1 MSESTEP
8 RLCPQCGSP
17 LPEDSP
23 QGSCPKCLLNVAAA
37 PTETGATTPGRFEP
51 PTVEEVAAAFPNLEI
66 MEIIGWGGMGAVYK
80 VRQPRLD
87 RFAALKVLP
96 KSLSS
101 DTAFAGRFA
110 REGQMLARLNHPNI
124 VAVFDFGQADGFYF
138 LLMEYVDGVN
148 LRQAMRA
155 GRFSPARA
163 LALVPGICD
172 ALQYAHDEGVLH
184 RDIKPENILLDT
196 RGRVKIA
203 DFGIAKLLTEAEGG
217 SAPLTAQGA
226 ALGTPHYMAPE
237 QLEKPS
243 DVDARADIYSLGV
256 VFYEMLTGELP
267 MGRFAPPSLKTPVDP
282 RVDAVVMKALERE
295 RERRQQTAGEVRTQ
309 VESIT
314 SSGRDPRT
322 VGREQTGTAPGAPAV
337 QGPPP
342 LGAAGKGRQWS
353 GQAVWGGVLVGISLV
368 ASLPL
373 GLIVSM
379 IASWVLAR
387 QPDSGTPD
395 STPEPAARLF
405 VVILLPMLFAILPA
419 LAGTLLGWF
428 GLKDIRRSEGRLKGQ
443 FLATAAALTWPLL
456 IANFLV
462 VLLLMALLSTAGIAM
477 VLIPL
482 GWLVVLAGNL
492 LITVKTARWGLALP
506 RGVPLKHFPEKR
518 GSVIGTAV
526 GLTVVLALFWAPV
539 TLLVPYMFLSRS
551 AAARDVPTRAELL
564 EPVLPLESMLVEGTF
579 SVSPG
584 EVATFVPL
592 LLSNDVPV
600 RLPELA
606 VFAAA
611 PSGHSLVGHI
621 RWHSTESRPG
631 FVDVVIQTSGG
642 HATSGGLPTPQ
653 EILGL
658 RGARLPDLDA
668 PPSTE
673 LRVWLERPDADG
685 AGVFGVE
692 IRSQPHRLPIGVVVP
707 EGVIGSGTNW
717 MDDLQTWREGSRP

>member
-1 MSESTEP
+1 
-8 RLCPQCGSP
+8 
-17 LPEDSP
+17 
-23 QGSCPKCLLNVAAA
+23 
-37 PTETGATTPGRFEP
+37 
-51 PTVEEVAAAFPNLEI
+51 
-66 MEIIGWGGMGAVYK
+66 
-80 VRQPRLD
+80 
-87 RFAALKVLP
+87 
-96 KSLSS
+96 
-101 DTAFAGRFA
+101 
-110 REGQMLARLNHPNI
+110 
-124 VAVFDFGQADGFYF
+124 
-138 LLMEYVDGVN
+138 
-148 LRQAMRA
+148 
-155 GRFSPARA
+155 
-163 LALVPGICD
+163 
-172 ALQYAHDEGVLH
+172 
-184 RDIKPENILLDT
+184 
-196 RGRVKIA
+196 
-203 DFGIAKLLTEAEGG
+203 
-217 SAPLTAQGA
+217 
-226 ALGTPHYMAPE
+226 MAPE
-237 QLEKPS
+237 QLEKPA

-322 VGREQTGTAPGAPAV
+322 VGREQTGKSPGAPEV

-342 LGAAGKGRQWS
+342 LGTAGKERRWS

-373 GLIVSM
+373 ALIVSM
-379 IASWVLAR
+379 IASWALAR
-387 QPDSGTPD
+387 QPDSGTPGSRSD
-395 STPEPAARLF
+395 PAAMLF

-428 GLKDIRRSEGRLKGQ
+428 GLREIRRSEGRLKGH
-443 FLATAAALTWPLL
+443 LPATAAALTWPLL

-462 VLLLMALLSTAGIAM
+462 VLLVMALLVSSNSKAGIAM

-482 GWLVVLAGNL
+482 GWLGILAGNL
-492 LITVKTARWGLALP
+492 LIAVQTARWGLALP
-506 RGVPLKHFPEKR
+506 RGVPLKQFPDRR

-539 TLLVPYMFLSRS
+539 TLLVPYMVLSRG
-551 AAARDVPTRAELL
+551 AAARDVPMRAELI

-579 SVSPG
+579 SVSSG

-611 PSGHSLVGHI
+611 PSGHSLEGHI

-631 FVDVVIQTSGG
+631 FADVVIQTTAG
-642 HATSGGLPTPQ
+642 HAMSGGLPAPK

-668 PPSTE
+668 SPSTE
-673 LRVWLERPDADG
+673 LRVWLERDDADG

-692 IRSQPHRLPIGVVVP
+692 IRSQPHRLPVGVVVP
-707 EGVIGSGTNW
+707 EGIIGSGTNW
-717 MDDLQTWREGSRP
+717 MDDLQTRRERSRP